1 MGDEGLKPR
10 LCTIRKWHDF
20 PGYGF
25 NLHAERGK
33 AGQYIGK
40 VDDGSPAQAAG
51 MKEADR
57 IVEVEGTNIGNENHS
72 QVVARIKAAGESVTM
87 LLVDSETD
95 KYFKEEKIVVSSE
108 MAEVVRME
116 TPPRPGAEE
125 KDEEVPPPEPE
136 AEPPAEPPSYN
147 EVKEADEEAE
157 ETHPEPDRIPT
168 QEPVPVAAETPSHNY
183 HPRVCRIT
191 KWPDFQ
197 GYGFNL
203 HAEKD
208 KTGQYIGLV
217 DANSPAESADLRK
230 GDRIIEING
239 ENIEDETHQQ
249 VIQKIKAGGNE
260 TKMLVVDAEAD
271 EYYKNNGIRITSD
284 LPEVIFNE
292 TSRKEISERAP
303 TPEPVPVVT
312 DTPSHDFH
320 PRLCHIKKWPD
331 FQGYGFNLHA
341 EKEKNGQ
348 YIGLVDANSPAEDAG
363 LRKGDRIVEV
373 NGENIEGVTH
383 QEIIQKIKAGGD
395 ETRLLVVDSDADDFY
410 RSNGI
415 SITADLPE
423 VIRSETREKEVPA
436 MTFHPRQCHVI
447 KWPDFPGY
455 GFNLHAEKERG
466 GQYIGKIDDN
476 SPAQDAGVR
485 EHDRIIEVNNVNIE
499 NETHQQVIARIKAG
513 GDETKLLVVDKEA
526 DAYYK
531 SRGITVTSSMPEV
544 QFLQT
549 TRRSPRSSTTVTNG
563 DSTPAPAPVQPT
575 RVYNYRREPAVQ
587 KSEPAQAN
595 GGDFLNLS
603 AKEMRERIAQ
613 KKKNDPKHK
622 SNMDFKSKY
631 EIFQKM

>member
-1 MGDEGLKPR
+1 MGDLDLKPR
-10 LCTIRKWHDF
+10 LCTIRKWADF

-25 NLHAERGK
+25 NLHAERGR

-51 MKEADR
+51 MKEGDR
-57 IVEVEGTNIGNENHS
+57 IVEIEGTNIGNENHS
-72 QVVARIKAAGESVTM
+72 QVVNRIKAAGDSVTM

-95 KYFKEEKIVVSSE
+95 KHYKEEKVVVSSD
-108 MAEVVRME
+108 MSDVVRIE
-116 TPPRPGAEE
+116 TPPRPGPEDDKDDE
-125 KDEEVPPPEPE
+125 KPESDPPS
-136 AEPPAEPPSYN
+136 EPPSYN
-147 EVKEADEEAE
+147 DVQEADQEADQE
-157 ETHPEPDRIPT
+157 DETPKPDRAPT
-168 QEPVPVAAETPSHNY
+168 PEPVPVDTPSHNY
-183 HPRVCRIT
+183 HPRLCLIR
-191 KWPDFQ
+191 KWADFQ

-208 KTGQYIGLV
+208 KKGQYIGLV
-217 DANSPAESADLRK
+217 DANSPAEDADLRK

-239 ENIEDETHQQ
+239 ENIEDESHQQ
-249 VIQKIKAGGNE
+249 VIQKIKAGGDQ
-260 TKMLVVDAEAD
+260 TKMLVVDPEAD
-271 EYYKNNGIRITSD
+271 EYYKNNGIKITPD
-284 LPEVIFNE
+284 LPEVIFNQTRE
-292 TSRKEISERAP
+292 KEVSERSS
-303 TPEPVPVVT
+303 TPEPVSVPET
-312 DTPSHDFH
+312 SESHNFH

-348 YIGLVDANSPAEDAG
+348 YIGLIDANSPAEDAD

-373 NGENIEGVTH
+373 NGENIERDTH
-383 QEIIQKIKAGGD
+383 QQIIQKIKAGGD
-395 ETRLLVVDSDADDFY
+395 ETRLLVVDSDADDYY
-410 RSNGI
+410 RRNGI
-415 SITADLPE
+415 QIKADMPE
-423 VIRSETREKEVPA
+423 VVASETRQKEVPA

-447 KWPDFPGY
+447 KWPDFQGY

-466 GQYIGKIDDN
+466 GQYIGKIDEN
-476 SPAQDAGVR
+476 SPAEDAGLR
-485 EHDRIIEVNNVNIE
+485 ENDRIIEVNNANIE

-531 SRGITVTSSMPEV
+531 SRGITVTSQMPEV
-544 QFLQT
+544 EFRQT
-549 TRRSPRSSTTVTNG
+549 ARRSNAGTKVTNG
-563 DSTPAPAPVQPT
+563 DSAPASVQAPQQT
-575 RVYNYRREPAVQ
+575 RSEPAVQ

-613 KKKNDPKHK
+613 KKKNDPKQK
-622 SNMDFKSKY
+622 SNMDFRSKF